1 MKRILEHVNISFN
14 DNGCNWVQLCIGA
27 GKCVLF
33 FFGAAI
39 KLHEAAKRCVVMRL
53 PVK

>member
-1 MKRILEHVNISFN
+1 MKRILEHVNILFN

-33 FFGAAI
+33 FRATI